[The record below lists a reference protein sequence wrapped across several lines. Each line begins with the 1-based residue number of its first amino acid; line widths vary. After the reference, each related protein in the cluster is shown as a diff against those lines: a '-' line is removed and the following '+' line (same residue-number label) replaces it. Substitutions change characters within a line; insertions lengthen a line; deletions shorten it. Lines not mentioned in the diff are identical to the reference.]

1 MNDFANSVKNAS
13 KNIKNSNA
21 SFNGLNK
28 NLNKMQG
35 SLRNLT
41 MDANR
46 STKGIKSFKTA
57 IDQEKLAMT
66 DFIEVKL

>member
-46 STKGIKSFKTA
+46 GTKGIKSFK
-57 IDQEKLAMT
+57 
-66 DFIEVKL
+66 